1 MLVVEAQTIGKGNP
15 LFNEDAIV
23 ITDDFIAVIDGATA
37 KTMIDTIFPGQIA
50 AATLAAAIPELPATV
65 DAYQAVD
72 ILTSAMNKAHPKRAG
87 AERPSASILLVSVK
101 KREVWVVGDGAVC
114 VNGSWTQYRHRVE
127 HYTASARAAYLVAEL
142 QSGVPRE
149 VLLEHDTGRAFITVA
164 SE

>member
-72 ILTSAMNKAHPKRAG
+72 ILTSAMNKAHRC
-87 AERPSASILLVSVK
+87 I
-101 KREVWVVGDGAVC
+101 
-114 VNGSWTQYRHRVE
+114 
-127 HYTASARAAYLVAEL
+127 
-142 QSGVPRE
+142 
-149 VLLEHDTGRAFITVA
+149 
-164 SE
+164 